1 MFLLNI
7 VSDSVFHVNKIFKV
21 AGDVLSNMSSST
33 CEMESLRSK
42 LLEYVAFKRASRRG
56 VC

>member
-1 MFLLNI
+1 MTAFALN
-7 VSDSVFHVNKIFKV
+7 HVNKIFKV
-21 AGDVLSNMSSST
+21 AGDVLNNRSCSI

-42 LLEYVAFKRASRRG
+42 LLEYVASKRASRRG